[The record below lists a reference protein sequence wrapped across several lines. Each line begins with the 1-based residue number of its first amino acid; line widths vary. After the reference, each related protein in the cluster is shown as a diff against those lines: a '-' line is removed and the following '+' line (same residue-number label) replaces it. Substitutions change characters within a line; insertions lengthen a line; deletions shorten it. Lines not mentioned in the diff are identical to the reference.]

1 MKKMFYLFLSLS
13 ICFVM
18 FGCSNKKTIL
28 EKLENFTEQHD
39 EKVFGYDEYGKSF
52 LFMYENGAY
61 GNPQIFSYDNRTDT
75 SYIYV
80 PKKDVFVITSGYDI
94 EESVT
99 LYYDVKNRTATLNYD
114 EYKTYDLSGC
124 DSFESCVDEI
134 TDEFSKR
141 GYIKKADELLKEL
154 NTLLEENDLS
164 FEDIDVP
171 FDELDK

>member
-1 MKKMFYLFLSLS
+1 MKKVISFCLTLI
-13 ICFVM
+13 ICVGLI
-18 FGCSNKKTIL
+18 GCNNDKTTL
-28 EKLENFTEQHD
+28 DKLEGFTERQE
-39 EKVFGYDEYGKSF
+39 EKVFVYDKNEM
-52 LFMYENGAY
+52 LFMLMYDGRY
-61 GNPQIFSYDNRTDT
+61 GNPQVLINDSKAQ
-75 SYIYV
+75 YIYA
-80 PKKDVFVITSGYDI
+80 PKEDMFVITSEYDT

-99 LYYDVKNRTATLNYD
+99 LYYFVEKQTASLD
-114 EYKTYDLSGC
+114 QEEYKTYDLSGC